1 MANSWVKKAVATAAI
16 ATGLAVAAPAA
27 ANAGIYTW
35 HYEATY
41 TSNDACVAAGKAAVS
56 SQDADAYRCTG
67 TGGVD
72 LYLGYIW

>member
-16 ATGLAVAAPAA
+16 AAGLVVAAPAA

-35 HYEATY
+35 HFQATY
-41 TSNDACVAAGKAAVS
+41 SSNEACVAAGKAGVRS
-56 SQDADAYRCTG
+56 GEADAYRCTG

-72 LYLGYIW
+72 LYFGYIW